1 MFTNYFSKPII
12 RRAHKVVAA
21 DILKVINESTSL
33 LQFNNL
39 TEEIVFKHYEP
50 VNEGDFVVFLN
61 ISDVYHCNA
70 KVFAARNIVDGINK
84 VPFDH
89 IQKLK
94 ESLEYKFERVGDTT
108 VTGCWAF
115 LPNGF
120 QIAYGESACVDFDN
134 FDFELGKKYAKER
147 AEHSA
152 ENKLWE
158 LEGYLL
164 KMTGSI
170 TQL

>member
-1 MFTNYFSKPII
+1 MFKNYFSKPTI
-12 RRAHKVVAA
+12 RNAHKITDA
-21 DILKVINESTSL
+21 DRITALDDSTSM
-33 LQFNNL
+33 LQAENML
-39 TEEIVFKHYEP
+39 GVAFKHYEL
-50 VNEGDFVVFLN
+50 VNVGDYIVFLN
-61 ISDVYHCNA
+61 DNDVYHCNA
-70 KVFAARNIVDGINK
+70 KVFADRNIINGIDK
-84 VPFDH
+84 VPHEH
-89 IQKLK
+89 IEKLK
-94 ESLEYKFERVGDTT
+94 NTVEYKFERVGNTT

-120 QIAYGESACVDFDN
+120 QIAYGESACVDPNN

-147 AEHSA
+147 AMQNA

>member
-1 MFTNYFSKPII
+1 MFKNYFSKPTI
-12 RRAHKVVAA
+12 RNAHKVV
-21 DILKVINESTSL
+21 DSDVLTVINESTSM
-33 LQFNNL
+33 LQSKDM
-39 TEEIVFKHYEP
+39 TEELHFKHYQP
-50 VNEGDFVVFLN
+50 VNVGDYVVFLN
-61 ISDVYHCNA
+61 GEDVYHCNA
-70 KVFAARNIVDGINK
+70 KVFADRNILDGLNK
-84 VPFDH
+84 VPFEH

-94 ESLEYKFERVGDTT
+94 ESLEYKYARVDDTT

-120 QIAYGESACVDFDN
+120 QIAYGESACVDPDN

-147 AEHSA
+147 AIQAA

>member
-1 MFTNYFSKPII
+1 MFKNYFSKPTI
-12 RRAHKVVAA
+12 RNAHKITDTDRITAL
-21 DILKVINESTSL
+21 DDSTSM
-33 LQFNNL
+33 LQAENML
-39 TEEIVFKHYEP
+39 GVAFKHHEP
-50 VNEGDFVVFLN
+50 VNLGDYIIYLN
-61 ISDVYHCNA
+61 DKDVYHCNA
-70 KVFAARNIVDGINK
+70 KVFADRNIVNGINR
-84 VPFDH
+84 VSHEH
-89 IQKLK
+89 IEKLK
-94 ESLEYKFERVGDTT
+94 NTVQYKFERVGETT

-120 QIAYGESACVDFDN
+120 QIAYGESACVDPNN

-147 AEHSA
+147 AMQNA